1 MTRKL
6 KRTYFMLLSP
16 AFIGLIVVGL
26 ANEYNFFAI
35 GEIQI
40 SQVIAPVIFILSVI
54 FAVALPVFL
63 RSLFAHKIRN
73 QKSISESD
81 LIKFE
86 RSLIY
91 AVSIVPYLGLT
102 ACLFELPLFYITGT
116 VLMSLYAVYYY
127 YPSKKRIQFERRI
140 FRVR

>member
-6 KRTYFMLLSP
+6 KRTYFTLLAP
-16 AFIGLIVVGL
+16 AVFGLMVIRLG
-26 ANEYNFFAI
+26 NGYNLFAI
-35 GEIQI
+35 GEMQN
-40 SQVIAPVIFILSVI
+40 SQVIAPLVFILSVI
-54 FAVALPVFL
+54 FAVALPVLL
-63 RSLFAHKIRN
+63 RSLFAHRIRH
-73 QKSISESD
+73 QKNTSESD

-91 AVSIVPYLGLT
+91 MISVAPYLALI
-102 ACLFELPLFYITGT
+102 ACLFELPLFYIAGT
-116 VLMSLYAVYYY
+116 ILVSLYGVYYY